1 MKLVDTVESNWRGV
15 LDLLADEINDEL
27 YGIVSNSVSFGL
39 WATP

>member
-15 LDLLADEINDEL
+15 LDLFSDEINDEL

>member
-15 LDLLADEINDEL
+15 LDLFVDEIKDEL